1 MIKTFTQNDLIR
13 YIYQET
19 TKEENTEI
27 ENAIIFDDALFD
39 ELNGLQQL
47 VGGLKEIEKSP
58 SKKCIDD
65 ILSYSKSY
73 DMHAVN

>member
-27 ENAIIFDDALFD
+27 ENALIFDDGLLD
-39 ELNGLQQL
+39 ELNELQL
-47 VGGLKEIEKSP
+47 TVDGISKIERSP
-58 SKKCIDD
+58 SQKSIDN

-73 DMHAVN
+73 DLHAMN

>member
-19 TKEENTEI
+19 TQEENTEI
-27 ENAIIFDDALFD
+27 ENALIFDEALSD
-39 ELNGLQQL
+39 ELIELQET
-47 VGGLKEIEKSP
+47 VGAISIVEKSP
-58 SKKCIDD
+58 SKLSIDK

>member
-19 TKEENTEI
+19 TQEENTEI
-27 ENAIIFDDALFD
+27 ETALIFDEMLSD
-39 ELNGLQQL
+39 ELRELQET
-47 VGGLKEIEKSP
+47 VSSLKTVERAP
-58 SKKCIDD
+58 SKRSIDK

-73 DMHAVN
+73 EMHAVN